1 MMMIVENIPWNI
13 SVWNVIFDEKKVI
26 WFHVLSLSLSE
37 RFINFCLGIDAMQ
50 NL

>member
-13 SVWNVIFDEKKVI
+13 FVWNVVIDEYSQQ
-26 WFHVLSLSLSE
+26 SLTLSE
-37 RFINFCLGIDAMQ
+37 RFIYFYYGIDAKQ